1 MPRPKRKRRILS
13 PPKMKGF
20 KPFGVVQRRKSIPTI
35 SMLHEEYEAFRL
47 MDYMNLSQE
56 EAARI
61 MRVSRSTFTRIY
73 ESARLKIAKALV
85 ECSAIVIEG
94 GDIVVEGSWF
104 QCQSCFQLTKELGDK
119 TCPVCLS
126 GTLKPIRRKE
136 DVFTDYDQIGESLC
150 MHCDK
155 PVPDEE
161 CPADCPLKKNEP
173 QSES

>member
-1 MPRPKRKRRILS
+1 
-13 PPKMKGF
+13 MKGF
-20 KPFGVVQRRKSIPTI
+20 KPFGIAKRQKSIPTI

-61 MRVSRSTFTRIY
+61 MRVSRSTITRIY
-73 ESARLKIAKALV
+73 EEARIKIAKALV

-126 GTLKPIRRKE
+126 GMLKPIRNNE
-136 DVFTDYDQIGESLC
+136 DIFSGYDEVGETICL
-150 MHCDK
+150 HCDK
-155 PVPDEE
+155 PISVENCRD
-161 CPADCPLKKNEP
+161 DCPHKNQEP
-173 QSES
+173 RPDS